1 MAKIKPSP
9 ELPGSDRKFLSRFK
23 DNLRRMENL
32 LGWELGHQTECCG
45 VSLTQRLVLL
55 ELGKKE
61 RMSLV
66 ELAAGLGLDAST
78 LSRSING
85 LVNIG
90 LVRRGIDAQDRR
102 CICLTLTE
110 QGRGVRERMETL
122 SDIYF
127 KKVFSLIPQ
136 SRHHSLLENISL
148 LTEALRQVGPD
159 EPEACIPKDLAAR
172 R

>member
-1 MAKIKPSP
+1 MTKTKPMSV
-9 ELPGSDRKFLSRFK
+9 LPGSGREFLGRFK

-32 LGWELGHQTECCG
+32 LGWEMGLQTECCG

-66 ELAAGLGLDAST
+66 ELASGLGLDAST

-90 LVRRGIDAQDRR
+90 LVRRDIDAQDRR
-102 CICLTLTE
+102 CISLTLTD
-110 QGRGVRERMETL
+110 QGRGVRDRIETL
-122 SDIYF
+122 SDAYF
-127 KKVFSLIPQ
+127 QKVFSMIPQ
-136 SRHHSLLENISL
+136 SRHQGILENISL
-148 LTEALRQVGPD
+148 LTEALGKVGRDQV
-159 EPEACIPKDLAAR
+159 EPCSPQAPAKR
-172 R
+172 